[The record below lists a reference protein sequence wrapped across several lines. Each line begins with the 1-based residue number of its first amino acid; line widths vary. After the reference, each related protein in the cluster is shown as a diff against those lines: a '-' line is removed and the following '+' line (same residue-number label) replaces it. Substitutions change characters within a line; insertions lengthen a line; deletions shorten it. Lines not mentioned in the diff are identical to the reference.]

1 VIASRFDNMEFA
13 EAGRYSVASF
23 DRHLKGDAAGLL
35 DGTAGNCPEVLF
47 ETCRTSGTRGLS

>member
-1 VIASRFDNMEFA
+1 MEFA

-35 DGTAGNCPEVLF
+35 DGTAGDYPEVLF